1 MERVPAFDAQQLT
14 AISKILADTE
24 NGLTGSEI
32 GYLLGDC
39 RITDVNPD
47 MTKWKRLF
55 NAFITHQN
63 QKQYGNHVVVFIN
76 RAMNPVQY
84 TKRPGVFA
92 FRRDEL
98 NTVLALCGMRIGE
111 DGKIRWS
118 AKVQHLDE
126 ALERASRL
134 HAALVTRLVHQDVL
148 SFCRAE
154 LLQENYFH
162 AVFEA
167 MKSIAAKTRSLSGLN
182 SDGAQLVQEAFG
194 FGQGGSPI
202 LGINSL
208 VTETEKGEQRGFAN
222 LLTGLFGTI
231 RNPLAHTPKVE
242 WDMSEQDALDIL
254 TTASL
259 VHRKLDMARRL
270 R

>member
-1 MERVPAFDAQQLT
+1 
-14 AISKILADTE
+14 
-24 NGLTGSEI
+24 
-32 GYLLGDC
+32 
-39 RITDVNPD
+39 

-222 LLTGLFGTI
+222 LLTGLFGTHPEG
-231 RNPLAHTPKVE
+231 RMGHERTGRSRHLDDRVLGPPQTRHGPATPV
-242 WDMSEQDALDIL
+242 
-254 TTASL
+254 TAFLL
-259 VHRKLDMARRL
+259 VWPSAYIAAAVRTGTPTAP
-270 R
+270 